1 MIYVLVGLIL
11 LFLTLFLVERKRY
24 QRDSNFYRESL
35 EYKNK
40 ELKQKESD
48 YDSLKIRFDELG
60 LSEVEQV
67 QKRLSLLNGEI
78 EKLQINKQELQ
89 NTLEELQDLKD
100 EDEQKFL
107 ELEKKIENQKIKF
120 KKNRDLYT
128 AMASAVKDFYTA
140 SLEGTGFKPLSD
152 EDMKYM
158 DSIAPSVILS
168 LKSMNYKDLRKKFLN
183 NQKQIEEVLTQFT
196 NRYATKTTRS
206 LYQVMVIALKAELQN
221 ILTKLKYSKLEEGIQ
236 SVQEVINKY
245 ISIAESGN
253 LTISGTVKQF
263 AYTIENLFMDA
274 VNIEYEYYIKK
285 EQERQEQLAIKAKMR
300 EEREERRRLAEENK
314 RFDAEKEKFNQEQIK
329 LQQDYANAITE
340 EEKKTIED
348 AIKKI
353 DEKLVEIEKK
363 KEEIV
368 KLQHGKAGNVYII
381 SNLGSFG
388 DHIFKIGMTRR
399 LDPQERVDELGSVS
413 VPFEFDV
420 HSFIFSEDASDLE
433 TELHRRLNEKR
444 VNKINKRKEFFD
456 VTLDELEKLV
466 NEISPTSEFK
476 RTMLA
481 EEYRQSLSLSTNAFD
496 DFEIK
501 DNQAED
507 DEDEELRA

>member
-1 MIYVLVGLIL
+1 MFYFIIALVLI
-11 LFLTLFLVERKRY
+11 FLTLYIVEKKSHEKDVGYYCSSIDFKDR
-24 QRDSNFYRESL
+24 
-35 EYKNK
+35 
-40 ELKQKESD
+40 ELKKKSSE
-48 YDSLKIRFDELG
+48 YDSLKKRFDKLG
-60 LSEVEQV
+60 LENVEQV
-67 QKRLSLLNGEI
+67 QKALLHLKSELDKLQS
-78 EKLQINKQELQ
+78 EKLELTNILENLNKMK
-89 NTLEELQDLKD
+89 N
-100 EDEQKFL
+100 EDEQKIT
-107 ELEKKIENQKIKF
+107 ELEKKLENQKIKL

-128 AMASAVKDFYTA
+128 AMTSAIKDFYTA

-158 DSIAPSVILS
+158 DSTAPSVLLS

-183 NQKQIEEVLTQFT
+183 NHKQIEEVLTQFT
-196 NRYATKTTRS
+196 ERYATKITRS

-221 ILTKLKYSKLEEGIQ
+221 ILAKLKYNKLEEGIQ
-236 SVQEVINKY
+236 NVKDVINKY

-253 LTISGTVKQF
+253 QTISGTVKQF
-263 AYTIENLFMDA
+263 AYTIENLFLDA

-300 EEREERRRLAEENK
+300 EEREEQRRLAEEKK
-314 RFDAEKEKFNQEQIK
+314 RFDEEKEKFNQEQMK
-329 LQQDYANAITE
+329 LKQDYANAVTE
-340 EEKKTIED
+340 EEKKTIEE
-348 AIKKI
+348 AMREI
-353 DEKLVEIEKK
+353 DEKLVEIEEK

-388 DHIFKIGMTRR
+388 DHVFKIGMTRR
-399 LDPQERVDELGSVS
+399 LDPQERVDELGSAS

-433 TELHRRLNEKR
+433 TQLHRRLNEKR

-456 VTLDELEKLV
+456 VTLDELEELI
-466 NEISPTSEFK
+466 NEISPASEFK

-481 EEYRQSLSLSTNAFD
+481 EEYRQSLSLNTNAFD
-496 DFEIK
+496 DSEI
-501 DNQAED
+501 ED
-507 DEDEELRA
+507 DEDEENEELEA